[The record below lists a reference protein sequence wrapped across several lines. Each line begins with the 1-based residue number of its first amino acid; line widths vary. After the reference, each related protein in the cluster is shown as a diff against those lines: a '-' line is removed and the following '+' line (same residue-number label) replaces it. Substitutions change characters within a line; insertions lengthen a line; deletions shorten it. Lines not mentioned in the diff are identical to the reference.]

1 MRFANID
8 ERGCIAIGAKYFDI
22 AKASGGRFSGDVQ
35 ATYASWSDLI
45 DWYASDF
52 DPEGLTPVEG
62 RLGAPAPAPSQVFG
76 IGVNY
81 ADHAAEA
88 AFAIPE
94 APLVFPKFASCIV
107 SPEQRLPLDTDT
119 VDWEVELV
127 VVIGQTARRVSDK
140 DAWSYI
146 AGLTIGQD
154 ISDRALQFSDPA
166 NPQFGLGK
174 SKFGYGPI
182 GPVIVTPD
190 EFDDPDNLAISCSL
204 NGEMVQQSR
213 TSKLIFNV
221 AALVSYLS
229 SVVTLRPGDLIFTG
243 TPSGVGVA
251 RTPPRYLVDGDT
263 LVSSIEGI
271 GSMVTTAAR
280 DDAT

>member
-8 ERGCIAIGAKYFDI
+8 GRACIAIGAQYFDI

-35 ATYASWSDLI
+35 ATYASWPDLI

-52 DPEGLTPVEG
+52 DPAGQTPIEG
-62 RLGAPAPAPSQVFG
+62 RLGAPAPAPTQVFG

-88 AFAIPE
+88 AFALPK

-107 SPEQRLPLDTDT
+107 SPEQRLPLDADT

-127 VVIGQTARRVSDK
+127 VVIGQTARRVSEQ
-140 DAWSYI
+140 DAWGYV

-182 GPVIVTPD
+182 GPVVVTPG
-190 EFDDPDNLAISCSL
+190 EFDDPDNLAISCFL
-204 NGEMVQQSR
+204 NGELVQQSN

-229 SVVTLRPGDLIFTG
+229 TVVTLCPGDLIFTG
-243 TPSGVGVA
+243 TPSGVGMA
-251 RTPPRYLVDGDT
+251 HTPPRYLVDGDA

-271 GSMVTTAAR
+271 GSIVTTATR
-280 DDAT
+280 DDAA